1 MKKRIILYTFGMI
14 ILAFGLVLNTKTT
27 LGVSP
32 IISVAYAAS
41 DILSINFGNMTFLW
55 YAILVLIEICIH
67 IKSRAGKKA
76 IINDL
81 LQLPLSLVFTRFMNI
96 FVYILPV
103 FANDFEGKALGS
115 LPSRFIFLFIAIL
128 LTGIGA
134 SLTMDA
140 KIVPNPGDGVVQTIA
155 EFTNKNTGL
164 IKNIVDITCVAT
176 AIIIGLVVKHKLIG
190 IGVGTILA
198 ALLIG
203 RVIFAYHKIL
213 EKIKKEK
220 SL

>member
-1 MKKRIILYTFGMI
+1 MKKRIITYILGMI
-14 ILAFGLVLNTKTT
+14 ILALGLVLNTKTT

-32 IISVAYAAS
+32 IISVAYTTS

-164 IKNIVDITCVAT
+164 IKNAVDITCVAT